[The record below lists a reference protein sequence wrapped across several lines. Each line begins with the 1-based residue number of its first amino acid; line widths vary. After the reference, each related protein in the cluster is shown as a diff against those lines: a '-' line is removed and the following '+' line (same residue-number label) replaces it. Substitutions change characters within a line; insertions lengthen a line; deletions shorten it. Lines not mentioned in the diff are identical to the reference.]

1 MAMFQ
6 PASQKDSYLNSV
18 SYRIFFLGGGGG
30 GGGGKFSRVKILAN
44 LDSLRLI
51 LVPFCIHSY
60 A

>member
-6 PASQKDSYLNSV
+6 PASQKDSYLNRV
-18 SYRIFFLGGGGG
+18 SYRIFFLGGGG
-30 GGGGKFSRVKILAN
+30 KFSCVKILAN